1 MTRPTRLFARATV
14 ALAVTATLAV
24 AALTTPAHARD
35 DHGARAP
42 AGPLVIGHRGASGYL
57 PEHTLA
63 SYALAIELGADFVEP
78 DLVATRDGVLIARH
92 EPNLIAT
99 TNVAQLPQFADRRR
113 DMLVDG
119 VVENGFFASDF
130 TLAEIRT
137 LRAVQAVGER
147 DHRFDGEF
155 SIPTLEEVI
164 ALVKRKSAQKGR
176 QIGIYPETKHPTYHQ
191 QLGLALE
198 DRLLAVLDK
207 AGWNHR
213 EAPVFIQSFETANL
227 KYLRSKTRVKLVQ
240 LVDANDLNPDGS
252 LDFTAPYDRPYDWT
266 VDGRSG
272 LFKDLLSP
280 AGLDEIKTYADGVGP
295 WKYYLLP
302 TACTVVAG
310 ACVDVNGDGRVNEAD
325 RQRLPGTD
333 VVANAHARGLVVHPY
348 TFRNEQRRLAADDA
362 GLPARE
368 YMAFYAHGV
377 DGVFADYPD
386 TAVAARALHRL
397 DQDPQ
402 ALACLLDQRAC
413 VRAGRKD

>member
-1 MTRPTRLFARATV
+1 MRTWHRRLSIFVAVFMAFIAATGAVLQGEMMMDSGPKPMGPPPGGPNANAAMSDEALQALFASALAGARPTHL
-14 ALAVTATLAV
+14 LY
-24 AALTTPAHARD
+24 
-35 DHGARAP
+35 
-42 AGPLVIGHRGASGYL
+42 GHRAFRL
-57 PEHTLA
+57 DAAPFI
-63 SYALAIELGADFVEP
+63 IELTVPDDANPRKDFAWYQRMKE
-78 DLVATRDGVLIARH
+78 
-92 EPNLIAT
+92 
-99 TNVAQLPQFADRRR
+99 
-113 DMLVDG
+113 
-119 VVENGFFASDF
+119 
-130 TLAEIRT
+130 TL
-137 LRAVQAVGER
+137 
-147 DHRFDGEF
+147 D
-155 SIPTLEEVI
+155 EVI

-176 QIGIYPETKHPTYHQ
+176 TVGIYPETKHPTYHQ

-213 EAPVFIQSFETANL
+213 DAPVFIQSFETANL

-266 VDGRSG
+266 ANGRAG

-280 AGLDEIKTYADGVGP
+280 AGLDEVKTYADGIGP
-295 WKYYLLP
+295 WKYFLLP
-302 TACTVVAG
+302 TACQVVAG
-310 ACVDVNGDGRVNEAD
+310 ACTDINGDGRVNEAD
-325 RQRLPGTD
+325 RRRLPGTE

-386 TAVAARALHRL
+386 TAVAARVLHRL
-397 DQDPQ
+397 DNDPR
-402 ALACLLDQRAC
+402 ALACLLDERAC
-413 VRAGRKD
+413 ERARDRDHDHDRKKD